1 VVTGHQREMGP
12 LTIKELEASG
22 LSSNTLIPSFP
33 TCKKHT
39 IVSPM
44 TIYRVIVEGDMRQ
57 GRKGCKNQTH
67 NTNVPLYLLLS
78 TCQSKYIE
86 PGHLGISEKL
96 LYTIYKPWQTSQ
108 KFFKKTDPSLDPL
121 ATCQ

>member
-1 VVTGHQREMGP
+1 MVTGHQRETGP
-12 LTIKELEASG
+12 LTIKELEAPG

-44 TIYRVIVEGDMRQ
+44 TTYRVIVEDDLRQ

-67 NTNVPLYLLLS
+67 NTNVHLYLLLS
-78 TCQSKYIE
+78 TCQSKYMDSS
-86 PGHLGISEKL
+86 HLGISEKL
-96 LYTIYKPWQTSQ
+96 LYTI
-108 KFFKKTDPSLDPL
+108 
-121 ATCQ
+121 